1 MGRMPAGARFVARLR
16 RAALAAAAVMV
27 AALACAPAAAAHPA
41 PFSFLDVRLDG
52 ARLEGWLTVHDL
64 DAAHELGLAD
74 AAPLLTPEAAARY
87 GPALAAILTTRLR
100 LTIDGEP
107 AAVHLTNLTPVPDR
121 QAVRFTWT
129 ATTRGRPGRLAIDA
143 SLFPYDAMHQTFV
156 NVYEDGGLRHQAIL
170 DARRTAMDYY
180 AGSWL
185 GVGAVLATFVPA
197 GVHHIAIGPDHILF
211 VIGLI
216 LLGGSLARLGLIVT
230 SFTIGHSI
238 TLSLAALGVVSP
250 PGWLVEPAI
259 ALSVV
264 LVGVDNLLVGTTGQ
278 AGAHG
283 PGGPAPTQRRRDL
296 RPLMAGAFGL
306 VHGFG
311 FAAVLREFGLPQA
324 AVGWSLFGF
333 NLGVELGQL
342 ALVVP
347 LALAL
352 AALERQRPL
361 AARRMAVVGS
371 VVVALAGAWWFV
383 ERVFF
388 PEGIA

>member
-1 MGRMPAGARFVARLR
+1 VSGRTAGAPAVARLT
-16 RAALAAAAVMV
+16 RAALAAAAVLL
-27 AALACAPAAAAHPA
+27 AALASVTTASAHPA

-52 ARLEGWLTVHDL
+52 TRLEGWLTVHDL

-74 AAPLLTPEAAARY
+74 AAPLLTADAATRF
-87 GPALAAILTTRLR
+87 GPALAAILAPRLR

-107 AAVHLTNLTPVPDR
+107 AAVTLTNLTPVPER
-121 QAVRFTWT
+121 QALRFTWT
-129 ATTRGRPGRLAIDA
+129 AATRGRPGRLAIDA
-143 SLFPYDAMHQTFV
+143 RLFPYDPMHQTFV

-211 VIGLI
+211 VIGLM

-238 TLSLAALGVVSP
+238 TLSLAALGVVTP

-264 LVGVDNLLVGTTGQ
+264 LVGVDNLLVGK
-278 AGAHG
+278 AGLAG
-283 PGGPAPTQRRRDL
+283 SEPAQRRRDL
-296 RPLMAGAFGL
+296 RPILAGVFGL

-324 AVGWSLFGF
+324 TVGWSLFGF

-352 AALERQRPL
+352 AALERQRPM
-361 AARRMAVVGS
+361 AARRIAVVGS

-383 ERVFF
+383 ERVFH

>member
-1 MGRMPAGARFVARLR
+1 MRRTPARAPLVARLG
-16 RAALAAAAVMV
+16 RAALAAATVIL
-27 AALACAPAAAAHPA
+27 AALGSAPAAAAHPA

-52 ARLEGWLTVHDL
+52 TRLEGWLTVHDL

-87 GPALAAILTTRLR
+87 GPALAAILTKRLR

-107 AAVHLTNLTPVPDR
+107 AALTLTDLTPVPER

-129 ATTRGRPGRLAIDA
+129 AATRGRPGRLAIDA
-143 SLFPYDAMHQTFV
+143 RLFPYDPMHQTFV

-170 DARRTAMDYY
+170 DTRRTAMDYY

-185 GVGAVLATFVPA
+185 GIGAVLATFVPA

-264 LVGVDNLLVGTTGQ
+264 LVGVDNLLVGRD
-278 AGAHG
+278 
-283 PGGPAPTQRRRDL
+283 PFVRRRDL
-296 RPLMAGAFGL
+296 RPLMAGGFGL

-352 AALERQRPL
+352 AALERQRPM

>member
-1 MGRMPAGARFVARLR
+1 VIVGRTRASARIVEWLVRTASVAAVVCF
-16 RAALAAAAVMV
+16 AALAS
-27 AALACAPAAAAHPA
+27 APAASAHPA
-41 PFSFLDVRLDG
+41 PFSFLDVRLEG

-74 AAPLLTPEAAARY
+74 AAPLLQPETAARY
-87 GPALAAILTTRLR
+87 GPALAAILTKRLR
-100 LTIDGEP
+100 LAIDGEP
-107 AAVHLTNLTPVPDR
+107 AAVTLSNLTPVPDR

-129 ATTRGRPGRLAIDA
+129 ATTRGRPGRVAVDA
-143 SLFPYDAMHQTFV
+143 SLFPYDPMHQTFV

-185 GVGAVLATFVPA
+185 GIGAVLATFVPA

-230 SFTIGHSI
+230 AFTIGHSI

-250 PGWLVEPAI
+250 PGSLVEPAI

-264 LVGVDNLLVGTTGQ
+264 LIGVDNLLVGR
-278 AGAHG
+278 AGLVEGDGTA
-283 PGGPAPTQRRRDL
+283 RRRDL
-296 RPLMAGAFGL
+296 RPLMAGVFGL

-352 AALERQRPL
+352 AVIERQRPM
-361 AARRMAVVGS
+361 AARRIAVVGS

>member
-1 MGRMPAGARFVARLR
+1 VIIRRLARSG
-16 RAALAAAAVMV
+16 LAAIVLV
-27 AALACAPAAAAHPA
+27 AALASGTAVSAHPA

-52 ARLEGWLTVHDL
+52 ARLEGWLTIHDL

-74 AAPLLTPEAAARY
+74 AGPLLSPGTAGRY
-87 GPALAAILTTRLR
+87 APALAAILTGRLR
-100 LTIDGEP
+100 LTIDGQP
-107 AAVHLTNLTPVPDR
+107 VTVALTDLTPVPER
-121 QAVRFTWT
+121 QALRFTWT
-129 ATTRGRPGRLAIDA
+129 ATTRGRPGRLAIDT
-143 SLFPYDAMHQTFV
+143 SLFPYDPQHQTFV
-156 NVYEDGGLRHQAIL
+156 NVYEDGALRHQAIL
-170 DARRTAMDYY
+170 DVRRTAMDYY
-180 AGSWL
+180 AGSWP

-197 GVHHIAIGPDHILF
+197 GIHHIAIGPDHILF

-216 LLGGSLARLGLIVT
+216 LLGGSLARLAAIVT

-264 LVGVDNLLVGTTGQ
+264 LVGVDNLLVGRSGLV
-278 AGAHG
+278 GRDGPVG
-283 PGGPAPTQRRRDL
+283 PGGAVRRRDL
-296 RPLMAGAFGL
+296 RPAMAGVFGL

-311 FAAVLREFGLPQA
+311 FAAVLRELGLPQA

-333 NLGVELGQL
+333 NVGVELGQL

-352 AALERQRPL
+352 AALHRQRPM
-361 AARRMAVVGS
+361 AARRIAVVGS

-388 PEGIA
+388 PEGIT

>member
-1 MGRMPAGARFVARLR
+1 MIGRRLARTIVLVA
-16 RAALAAAAVMV
+16 AV
-27 AALACAPAAAAHPA
+27 AALPSVGAAHPA
-41 PFSFLDVRLDG
+41 PFSFLDLRIDAGRVAG
-52 ARLEGWLTVHDL
+52 SLTVHDL
-64 DAAHELGLAD
+64 DAVYELGLPD
-74 AAPLLTPEAAARY
+74 TAALLDPSAAARH
-87 GPALAAILTTRLR
+87 GAALGDLLGRRLR
-100 LTIDGEP
+100 LVVDGQP
-107 AAVHLTNLTPVPDR
+107 VAVTLSDMTSLPDR
-121 QAVRFTWT
+121 QAVRFSL
-129 ATTRGRPGRLAIDA
+129 AAASDGTRRPGRIGVDA
-143 SLFPYDAMHQTFV
+143 ALFPYDPMHQTFV
-156 NVYEDGGLRHQAIL
+156 NVYEEGALRHQAIL
-170 DARRTAMDYY
+170 DRRRTTTDYY
-180 AGSWL
+180 AGTWL

-197 GVHHIAIGPDHILF
+197 GIHHIAIGPDHILF
-211 VIGLI
+211 VVGLI

-230 SFTIGHSI
+230 AFTIGHSV
-238 TLSLAALGVVSP
+238 TLSLAALGIATP

-264 LVGVDNLLVGTTGQ
+264 LVGVDNLLVGK
-278 AGAHG
+278 AGLAG
-283 PGGPAPTQRRRDL
+283 SEPAQRRRDL
-296 RPLMAGAFGL
+296 RPILAGVFGL

-352 AALERQRPL
+352 AVLERQRPM
-361 AARRMAVVGS
+361 AAHRIALVGS